1 MIGTL
6 FWFFFSCLKIFLFY
20 PYIINLA
27 IYGIIGLKSFMDD
40 YQKHYAELKEPGTK
54 DYILYNSIYMKF

>member
-6 FWFFFSCLKIFLFY
+6 FWFFFSCLKVFLFY

-40 YQKHYAELKEPGTK
+40 YQKYAKLKEPGTK
-54 DYILYNSIYMKF
+54 D